1 MLTNWYG
8 KAGGCQMSNGFCYKT
23 GGICRPTACQMMA
36 YVPDDDQDEEEGV
49 DNND

>member
-8 KAGGCQMSNGFCYKT
+8 KASWCSDAGFCRFT
-23 GGICRPTACQMMA
+23 GGICRPTACPQMA
-36 YVPDDDQDEEEGV
+36 YVPDDDQDEEGV